1 MIDVVLGASVA
12 VLVRRTVIRLFFVF
26 GSPLVRRQPSRVS
39 LGARVDPGAL
49 LDEAEDL
56 GEPLLAE
63 EPLLAPTSPGEITN
77 ASPALN
83 SYLLSL

>member
-1 MIDVVLGASVA
+1 VIDVVLGASVT

-39 LGARVDPGAL
+39 LGARLDPGVL

-56 GEPLLAE
+56 GEPLLA
-63 EPLLAPTSPGEITN
+63 PTWPGEITN

-83 SYLLSL
+83 SHPLSP